1 MLIMKSICIGSAQCV
16 IKDYHCAGK
25 DGVYVSKQDDKL
37 WLYVNI
43 TNQCNARCPFCVN
56 ADVNVNPAVVD
67 SEILS
72 RVLKRVKS
80 HIRGVS
86 ITGGEP
92 MLYPDLVDTVAMTV
106 KDILGETTPLELV
119 TNGTNLH
126 SISSLRSL
134 DRIASI
140 HISRHM
146 VGDDQNRE
154 LMGFEAPSFA
164 QIRKLVARLA
174 DPGKVVLNCVMQK
187 GGIETEAD
195 IRSFLEMASWAG
207 VRNTSFVGLFLA
219 NRFCEEHYISPS
231 SLSLKEDNRFS
242 IWNQYHDYDY
252 CSCSSGDYRAENGY
266 VRFYYR
272 CPGVKKAEYVRQLVY
287 THDNRLLTGFGGEE
301 IRF

>member
-25 DGVYVSKQDDKL
+25 DGIYIPKQEDTL
-37 WLYVNI
+37 WLYINL
-43 TNQCNARCPFCVN
+43 TNRCNARCPFCVN
-56 ADVNVNPAVVD
+56 SDVNINSVVINP
-67 SEILS
+67 EILH
-72 RVLKRVKS
+72 RVLTNVKLHVS
-80 HIRGVS
+80 GVS

-92 MLYPDLVDTVAMTV
+92 MLYPDLVDTVAMTITDV
-106 KDILGETTPLELV
+106 LGETIPLELV

-126 SISSLRSL
+126 IIPGLNSL

-140 HISRHM
+140 HISRHA
-146 VGDDQNRE
+146 VDDSKNRE
-154 LMGFEAPSFA
+154 LMGFAAPSFA
-164 QIRKLVARLA
+164 QIKKLVNQLA
-174 DPGKVVLNCVMQK
+174 DPGKVVLNCVLQK
-187 GGIETEAD
+187 GGIATEAD

-207 VRNTSFVGLFLA
+207 VKNTSFVGLFLA

-231 SLSLKEDNRFS
+231 SLSLNKDHRFS

-252 CSCSSGDYRAENGY
+252 CICSSGDYCAENGY

-272 CPGVKKAEYVRQLVY
+272 CPGAKKAEYVRQLVY
-287 THDNRLLTGFGGEE
+287 SHDNRLLTGFGGKE